1 MKTLFRLKMLT
12 LVVLTSLLFS
22 CKNNKD
28 GYSDEI
34 QTNPNPVDSA
44 GKERDTARSVNDNSV
59 GVEDPQSMRSG
70 NSERKT
76 GEGSGPGPSANDG
89 AAYTPSSGLQKDS
102 IQPGTKKSGKKK

>member
-1 MKTLFRLKMLT
+1 MLAG
-12 LVVLTSLLFS
+12 LLFS

-34 QTNPNPVDSA
+34 QTNSTPVDSA

-70 NSERKT
+70 NNSET
-76 GEGSGPGPSANDG
+76 NAGTGSGPGESTQDG
-89 AAYTPSSGLQKDS
+89 ATYTPSRGLPKDS
-102 IQPGTKKSGKKK
+102 IKPEIKASKKKE